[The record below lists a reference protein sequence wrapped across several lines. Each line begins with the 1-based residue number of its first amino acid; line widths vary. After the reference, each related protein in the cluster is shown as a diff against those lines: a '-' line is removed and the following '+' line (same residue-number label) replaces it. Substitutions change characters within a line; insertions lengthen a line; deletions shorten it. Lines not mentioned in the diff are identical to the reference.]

1 MVHAFVSGS
10 PPGETTMENPNT
22 HSRRA
27 FLKTAAAS
35 AAASAALAGAVGRSA
50 EPTRTARIGIVG
62 VGSRGSGLLRTILQ
76 FPNVAVPAVGDILAE
91 RAGRAQEIVEQATG
105 DRPQAYTQGERDWE
119 RLVERDDL
127 DAVLT
132 ATPWQWH
139 APIMVAAMK
148 AGKYAATEVPAAVTL
163 EECWDLVRTS
173 EETGMPC
180 MMLENVCYHQ
190 EALTLLRMVR
200 EGLFGDLLHAEAGYQ
215 HDCRSLMF
223 TDDGKLSWRGEHSAA
238 KNGNLYPTHPIGPI
252 AQWMDINRGDRFTRI
267 ASNSTKAAGL
277 KQYAARK
284 FGPDHPL
291 AQRDYALG
299 DVNTSL
305 LQTAGGRTVTL
316 YFDMNTPRP
325 YDLIFRLQGTE
336 GIHMGGAKGGIYLE
350 GKSPSPHA
358 YEPFAPYMQEYA
370 HPLWTALQEQARQHG
385 GHGGSD
391 YVLIHDFLKAVV
403 NRAPLPQDVYDA
415 ATWSA
420 ITPLSIDSVAR
431 NGSAID
437 FPDFTQGKWQSR
449 PPVPI
454 YGA

>member
-1 MVHAFVSGS
+1 
-10 PPGETTMENPNT
+10 MENSNT

-35 AAASAALAGAVGRSA
+35 AALAGAVGRGA
-50 EPTRTARIGIVG
+50 EPSRTARIGIVG
-62 VGSRGSGLLRTILQ
+62 VGGRGTGLLQTMLQ
-76 FPNVAVPAVGDILAE
+76 FPNVAVPAVCDILAD

-105 DRPQAYTQGERDWE
+105 ARPQAYTQGERDWQ

-173 EETGMPC
+173 EQTGMPC
-180 MMLENVCYHQ
+180 MMLENVCYFQ

-223 TDDGKLSWRGEHSAA
+223 TGDGKLTWRGEHSAA

-267 ASNSTKAAGL
+267 SSSSTKAAGL

-284 FGPDHPL
+284 FGPNHPL

-299 DVNTSL
+299 DVNTSI
-305 LQTAGGRTVTL
+305 LQTARGRTVTL
-316 YFDMNTPRP
+316 YFDMSTPRP

-336 GIHMGGAKGGIYLE
+336 GIHMGGDKGGIYLE
-350 GKSPSPHA
+350 GKSPTPHA
-358 YEPFAPYMQEYA
+358 YEPFAPYMQKYA
-370 HPLWTALQEQARQHG
+370 HPLWTALQEQAKQHG

-391 YVLIHDFLKAVV
+391 YVLMHDFLKAVI
-403 NRAPLPQDVYDA
+403 NRTPLPQDVYDA
-415 ATWSA
+415 PAWSA
-420 ITPLSIDSVAR
+420 ITPLSIDSVAQ
-431 NGSAID
+431 NGPAID
-437 FPDFTQGKWQSR
+437 FPDFTPGKWQSR
-449 PPVPI
+449 PPAPI
-454 YGA
+454 LGA